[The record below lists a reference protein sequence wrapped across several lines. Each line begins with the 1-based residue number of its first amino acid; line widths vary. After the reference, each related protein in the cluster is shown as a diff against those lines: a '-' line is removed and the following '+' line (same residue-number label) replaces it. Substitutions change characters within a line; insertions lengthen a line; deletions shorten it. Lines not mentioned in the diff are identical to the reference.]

1 MAIATLGLTRR
12 TSRHSCAAVFVALS
26 VLSTTSAVTAQ
37 QAPPTQV
44 DGLIRQ
50 AVERFEQARQ
60 GASSEATVEQS
71 LSLDDAVK
79 MALEKNLDIAV
90 QRLNPQTYDLAIASV
105 KAAYLPTVTSLI
117 GRQSQASPPVSLLTG
132 GAQVSASTATVNGQ
146 LTQNIAKGGGNLSVT
161 WNNNRLFTNSVFY
174 NYNPAFNSTFS
185 AQYTQPLFRGLHAD
199 SARQQLEVTKVNRA
213 ISDLQLQA
221 TVTNTLTSVRSAY
234 WDLVQA
240 VQAVEVAKTSVE
252 LAQKLVDDNQKRVQA
267 GTMTRLDLLTATSQE
282 AADRHALVLAEG
294 TRRTAELALR
304 RLIVGGA
311 NDPTWRTVIN
321 PTDRPDDSPR
331 EIDLDRAVRR
341 ALEER
346 TDLAQAKQQV
356 TANDATLRYLL
367 DQTRP
372 QVDLVGSY
380 ALAGLGGARIIR
392 SGNDIIN
399 SPIVGTLP
407 GAFGNA
413 LGSLLG
419 FDYPTWGVAVNV
431 TYPIGY
437 SAARAEAARA
447 EIQVSQAAAQTRQ
460 LEVQVITDITN
471 AAIAV
476 RNTFD
481 EIEPA
486 KQARDLAE
494 QRLDAEQKK
503 FGVGMAT
510 NYLVV
515 QAQKDLADA
524 RNALLRAEIS
534 YQKSLVDF
542 DRAQQTTLQAA
553 GVTIVST
560 TGLLIPSVGS
570 GRPVVSAPSGAFIP

>member
-1 MAIATLGLTRR
+1 
-12 TSRHSCAAVFVALS
+12 
-26 VLSTTSAVTAQ
+26 
-37 QAPPTQV
+37 
-44 DGLIRQ
+44 
-50 AVERFEQARQ
+50 
-60 GASSEATVEQS
+60 
-71 LSLDDAVK
+71 
-79 MALEKNLDIAV
+79 
-90 QRLNPQTYDLAIASV
+90 
-105 KAAYLPTVTSLI
+105 
-117 GRQSQASPPVSLLTG
+117 
-132 GAQVSASTATVNGQ
+132 
-146 LTQNIAKGGGNLSVT
+146 
-161 WNNNRLFTNSVFY
+161 
-174 NYNPAFNSTFS
+174 
-185 AQYTQPLFRGLHAD
+185 
-199 SARQQLEVTKVNRA
+199 
-213 ISDLQLQA
+213 
-221 TVTNTLTSVRSAY
+221 
-234 WDLVQA
+234 
-240 VQAVEVAKTSVE
+240 
-252 LAQKLVDDNQKRVQA
+252 
-267 GTMTRLDLLTATSQE
+267 
-282 AADRHALVLAEG
+282 
-294 TRRTAELALR
+294 
-304 RLIVGGA
+304 
-311 NDPTWRTVIN
+311 VIN

-346 TDLAQAKQQV
+346 TDLAQAKQQL

-380 ALAGLGGARIIR
+380 ALAGLGGTRIVR

-399 SPIVGTLP
+399 SPIVGTIP
-407 GAFGNA
+407 GAYGTA

-419 FDYPTWGVAVNV
+419 FDYPTWGVALNV

-447 EIQVSQAAAQTRQ
+447 EIQVSQAGAQARH

-476 RNTFD
+476 RNAFD

-486 KQARDLAE
+486 KQASDLAE

-503 FGVGMAT
+503 FSVGMST

-524 RNALLRAEIS
+524 RNALLRAEIN

-560 TGLLIPSVGS
+560 AGLLPPSVGS